1 VAKFIIDVLA
11 GVSLIVF
18 WIKWDL
24 NVIIQAICFK
34 FESMFLLHGDGGS
47 VHTHK
52 NDSKVKSIH
61 ISFFS
66 LFIFVKLVFFFNLG
80 ML

>member
-34 FESMFLLHGDGGS
+34 FERACFYSMEMGGLYIL
-47 VHTHK
+47 TRMTAK
-52 NDSKVKSIH
+52 LKAF
-61 ISFFS
+61 ISAFFPCS
-66 LFIFVKLVFFFNLG
+66 FS
-80 ML
+80 